1 MLDLMMMMMCC
12 MMGGFVLGMQTH
24 YTAQLN
30 MQIINKYTSLIAP
43 SNNPVRKICAMRL
56 VKLGINNTS

>member
-1 MLDLMMMMMCC
+1 MMMMMCC

-30 MQIINKYTSLIAP
+30 MQIINTP
-43 SNNPVRKICAMRL
+43 R
-56 VKLGINNTS
+56 